1 MVTRFY
7 LAHFPSVD
15 TAGQSVSVA
24 HRHRQQGAPLLL
36 NHLRT
41 QFGLKEQNI
50 QITLLIN
57 FGFIVFLL
65 KSPKIEKKKTQKR
78 CHQVRTHVLPEQ
90 GHPTWL
96 LQSDTLSPTHQT
108 GSNKSKKTT
117 QKKHEKQKI
126 RNKSFAHLD

>member
-24 HRHRQQGAPLLL
+24 HKHRQQGAPLLL

-41 QFGLKEQNI
+41 QFGLKEENI

-57 FGFIVFLL
+57 FGFIVFL
-65 KSPKIEKKKTQKR
+65 KSPKIIEKKKNPKKDAIR
-78 CHQVRTHVLPEQ
+78 L
-90 GHPTWL
+90 GHTSFL
-96 LQSDTLSPTHQT
+96 
-108 GSNKSKKTT
+108 NKVIQHGCFSLTPYPQHTKQEVIKTKNNPKK
-117 QKKHEKQKI
+117 
-126 RNKSFAHLD
+126 A

>member
-7 LAHFPSVD
+7 LAHSPSVD

-24 HRHRQQGAPLLL
+24 HKHRQQGAPLLL

-41 QFGLKEQNI
+41 QFGLKEENI

-65 KSPKIEKKKTQKR
+65 KSPKIIEKKT
-78 CHQVRTHVLPEQ
+78 
-90 GHPTWL
+90 
-96 LQSDTLSPTHQT
+96 
-108 GSNKSKKTT
+108 KKMP
-117 QKKHEKQKI
+117 
-126 RNKSFAHLD
+126 SG